1 MVMVCLRAKKEIYL
15 LNINAQQE
23 ESVMP
28 YCKKCGSELPEG
40 AKYCPVCGTPVVME
54 ETPASVQPTAAEASG
69 LKLAFW
75 GERFVAWLIDA
86 IIIWIVTFILG
97 LLNLSLTWWSGWPFW
112 VPFFNLN
119 GIIFFLYWMLMDGL
133 YGQSFG
139 KMIMR
144 LKVTHLDGSQIG
156 MGAAAL
162 ESVGKAFLLPIDV
175 LIGWILY
182 PKRRQRIFNYLSE
195 TIVIKET

>member
-1 MVMVCLRAKKEIYL
+1 MHS
-15 LNINAQQE
+15 E

-28 YCKKCGSELPEG
+28 YCKKCGNELPEG
-40 AKYCPVCGTPVVME
+40 AKYCPVCGTAVTME
-54 ETPASVQPTAAEASG
+54 EIPTVSAAPIAEASG

-86 IIIWIVTFILG
+86 VIIWIVTFILG
-97 LLNLSLTWWSGWPFW
+97 LLNLSLTLWSGWPFW

-144 LKVTHLDGSQIG
+144 LKVTRLDGSQIG

-182 PKRRQRIFNYLSE
+182 PRRRQRIFNYLSE